1 MASYLLMTQPR
12 LADRAA
18 LTWLAVALVVVY
30 GVCAALARSLAQ
42 LQAPSLV
49 AAAIAIDLTLT
60 AGALIWWLGV
70 RRAGLPSIVVPIAVA
85 LGAAIATRIPYAP
98 TSALAAAGI
107 ALEVSILGVVVSRL
121 PLILRTARAARLH
134 GPIGALEV
142 GFTTARLPA
151 RLAAILA
158 SEFGV
163 LWLVLTGWARRAHR
177 AEPALFSMRRTQW
190 LLIAPILGWL
200 LIVET
205 VAFHLLLARWSH
217 LAAWLA
223 TASSLYALLWLTA
236 DWHAVRLHPV
246 TVQDGTLWIRLGVRW
261 RGQVPLSA
269 VRAVTQISSRPEHA
283 CDLAL
288 LEPSVLVELHQ
299 PMELRGPF
307 GLRRHADRIALTID
321 EPERFAA
328 AVLDDPGRVA

>member
-1 MASYLLMTQPR
+1 MMQPR
-12 LADRAA
+12 LAARSSLVLLGAA
-18 LTWLAVALVVVY
+18 LLLVY
-30 GVCAALARSLAQ
+30 GVCAVLAQ
-42 LQAPSLV
+42 LLTQLPSPSLV

-85 LGAAIATRIPYAP
+85 LGAAIATRVPYAP
-98 TSALAAAGI
+98 SSALAAAGI
-107 ALEVSILGVVVSRL
+107 ALEVSLLALALSRL
-121 PLILRTARAARLH
+121 PVIVRTARAARLH
-134 GPIGALEV
+134 GPIGALEA
-142 GFTTARLPA
+142 GFTAARLPA
-151 RLAAILA
+151 RFAAILA
-158 SEFGV
+158 SELGV
-163 LWLVLTGWARRAHR
+163 VWLAFTGWARRARR
-177 AEPALFSMRRTQW
+177 ADASLFSMRRTQW
-190 LLIAPILGWL
+190 LLIAPLLGWL

-205 VAFHLLLARWSH
+205 VAFHLLLARWSP

-223 TASSLYALLWLTA
+223 TASSIYLLLWLTA
-236 DWHAVRLHPV
+236 DWHAIRLHPV
-246 TVQDGTLWIRLGVRW
+246 AVQDGTLWIRLGVRW

-269 VRAVTQISSRPEHA
+269 VRAVTQLSARPEHA
-283 CDLAL
+283 CNLAL

-328 AVLDDPGRVA
+328 AVLGSTTARLDAPR